1 MTKKQSVWFLVL
13 AVIYSSLV
21 SSLGGTLAHILGLA
35 SLSYVIWILITT
47 EKNGYNG

>member
-1 MTKKQSVWFLVL
+1 MTKKQSVWFLAL
-13 AVIYSSLV
+13 GIIYSVLV
-21 SSLGGTLAHILGLA
+21 SSLGGTLAHVLGLA